1 MKIADKPCR
10 LRKARRRAFTLM
22 ETVVA
27 LAVAALIL
35 GGLVLGYVMS
45 TQRAEWSA
53 YSLAAQSLAIQRVEQ
68 ARAVKWDLQAFPQ
81 TTNTDQLVPSNF
93 TPRREILDIPM
104 TGGQIT
110 YATNYTT
117 ITDFPSP
124 LPEWKMI
131 RVDCV
136 WRFANRGVFTN
147 TIATYRAS
155 DQ

>member
-1 MKIADKPCR
+1 MKIGFIPSR
-10 LRKARRRAFTLM
+10 LREARARAFTLV
-22 ETVVA
+22 ETVIA
-27 LAVAALIL
+27 LAVGALVL

-68 ARAVKWDLQAFPQ
+68 ARAVKWDPQ
-81 TTNTDQLVPSNF
+81 TYPPQPDLLVPSNF
-93 TPRREILDIPM
+93 PPSQEILDIPM
-104 TGGQIT
+104 TGGQFI

-117 ITDFPSP
+117 ITDIPGPSP
-124 LPEWKMI
+124 VKMI

-136 WRFANRGVFTN
+136 WRFGARGVFTN
-147 TIATYRAS
+147 TIATYRAP

>member
-1 MKIADKPCR
+1 MKTAHKPCR
-10 LRKARRRAFTLM
+10 LQKARTQAFTLV
-22 ETVVA
+22 ETVIA
-27 LAVAALIL
+27 LAVGALIL

-68 ARAVKWDLQAFPQ
+68 ARAVKWDPQAYPPQ
-81 TTNTDQLVPSNF
+81 PDLLVPSNF
-93 TPRREILDIPM
+93 PPSREILDIPM
-104 TGGQIT
+104 TGGQLI

-117 ITDFPSP
+117 ITDIPGPSP
-124 LPEWKMI
+124 VRMV

-136 WRFANRGVFTN
+136 WRFGARGVFTN
-147 TIATYRAS
+147 TIATYRAP

>member
-10 LRKARRRAFTLM
+10 LRKARRRSFTLM

-117 ITDFPSP
+117 ITDFRPGMN
-124 LPEWKMI
+124 LKMI

-136 WRFANRGVFTN
+136 WQFCSRGVFTN
-147 TIATYRAS
+147 TIATYRAP

>member
-1 MKIADKPCR
+1 MKIADKPWR
-10 LRKARRRAFTLM
+10 LRKARTRAFTLV
-22 ETVVA
+22 ETVIA
-27 LAVAALIL
+27 LAVGALIL

-53 YSLAAQSLAIQRVEQ
+53 YSLAAQSLAIQRIEQ
-68 ARAVKWDLQAFPQ
+68 ARAVKWDRQAFPQ
-81 TTNTDQLVPSNF
+81 TDELVPSNF
-93 TPRREILDIPM
+93 PPSREILDIPM

>member
-1 MKIADKPCR
+1 MKIADKPWR
-10 LRKARRRAFTLM
+10 LRKARTRAFTLV
-22 ETVVA
+22 ETVIA
-27 LAVAALIL
+27 LAVGALIL

-53 YSLAAQSLAIQRVEQ
+53 YSLAAQSLAIQRIEQ
-68 ARAVKWDLQAFPQ
+68 ARAVKWDRQAFPMI
-81 TTNTDQLVPSNF
+81 DQLVSSNF
-93 TPRREILDIPM
+93 PPSREILDIPM

-124 LPEWKMI
+124 SPEWKMI

-136 WRFANRGVFTN
+136 WQFGARGVFTN